1 MDSEEVIRLLKEA
14 RVEEALAKADAV
26 EDKAGMAAKLTEFAG
41 ALNYLKGRPG
51 LTEAILYKS
60 LILDPKNPVTYY
72 NLGVLMS
79 GPDLLAEDEGNLG
92 RAVKAY
98 EAALKLD
105 PEYHQARYNLALL
118 LFFSGRLEDAER
130 EYGRILTSAG
140 DLPEYRELGL
150 MLWDTKRKVA

>member
-1 MDSEEVIRLLKEA
+1 MDSEEVIGLLKEA
-14 RVEEALAKADAV
+14 RVEEALAKADEV
-26 EDKAGMAAKLTEFAG
+26 GDKAGMAAKLTEFAG

-51 LTEAILYKS
+51 LTEAILLKS
-60 LILDPKNPVTYY
+60 LLLDPKNPVTYY

-79 GPDLLAEDEGNLG
+79 GPDLLAEDEGNLDK
-92 RAVKAY
+92 AVKAY
-98 EAALKLD
+98 GAALRLD

-130 EYGRILTSAG
+130 EYGRILKSTG
-140 DLPEYRELGL
+140 DAPEYRELGL